1 MEGLTPEKL
10 DYFKNKLID
19 KKQNIEAQLN
29 LFAKKN
35 AGIKNDYTTVFEE
48 IGDSPEDNADEVT
61 AYGDNLAIE
70 HELEDNL
77 TEIDKALTRLADGTY
92 GFCQDCQQMISLER
106 LEIMP
111 EATLCIKC
119 EEK

>member
-1 MEGLTPEKL
+1 MEGFTTEKL

-19 KKQNIEAQLN
+19 KKRYIEAQLGT
-29 LFAKKN
+29 FAKKSSD
-35 AGIKNDYTTVFEE
+35 IRNDYETVFEQ
-48 IGDSPEDNADEVT
+48 IGDSAEENADEVT

-77 TEIDKALTRLADGTY
+77 TEIDAALARIANGTY
-92 GFCQDCQQMISLER
+92 GYCEDCKQMISLER
-106 LEIMP
+106 LEIVP